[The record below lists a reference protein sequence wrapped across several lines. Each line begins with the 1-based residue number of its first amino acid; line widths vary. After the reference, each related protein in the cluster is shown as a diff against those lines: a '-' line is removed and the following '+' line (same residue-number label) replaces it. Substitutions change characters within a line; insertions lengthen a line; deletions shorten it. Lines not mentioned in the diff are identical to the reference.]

1 MLLNSEA
8 RDIRHAQ
15 CVRRRP
21 FLQLRFAATGPPSP
35 PQGASGQGR
44 PRATDREPTESRHI
58 GRRDRQPIRR
68 ISIKHM
74 RNLVRKILAERMP
87 QPPAEYLA
95 LQVSRLNE
103 ALLVSYS
110 AMHNSA
116 TGTNFEA
123 VDRVVRIVRELDRYH
138 GFAALPRPREE
149 SEPLRLPPPL
159 RARSRS
165 GLRSARGSKLAPQ
178 VIENARFG
186 LANGRS
192 VRSVVI
198 ADVRMRKR
206 LSRAAPGSSSRRSAG
221 VRVTI
226 SCRTTRRA
234 PSPRARPPIGPL
246 SITVALARAARSGPA
261 RPRTEALSNWER
273 AAAAAG
279 RRPTTTGSRAMSPS
293 TKATAA
299 TMSAAVTGPYS
310 DASQKNSAAKSEIS
324 TIRKKIAATTPNAAG
339 IAMRFAAICTL
350 CCAYCCARPTM
361 SFRIPPNRE

>member
-1 MLLNSEA
+1 MPNAS
-8 RDIRHAQ
+8 
-15 CVRRRP
+15 
-21 FLQLRFAATGPPSP
+21 AAALSP
-35 PQGASGQGR
+35 APV
-44 PRATDREPTESRHI
+44 
-58 GRRDRQPIRR
+58 RRDRSVQVRR
-68 ISIKHM
+68 KARNAKADRERQIVGLLNRGLSVAEIASRSGISIKHM

-138 GFAALPRPREE
+138 GFAAVPRPREE
-149 SEPLRLPPPL
+149 GEPLRLPRPL

-192 VRSVVI
+192 VRSVII

-206 LSRAAPGSSSRRSAG
+206 RSRAAPASRLIRAAG

-234 PSPRARPPIGPL
+234 PTLQARPPIAPL

-261 RPRTEALSNWER
+261 RPRPEALSKSER
-273 AAAAAG
+273 AAAAVVGRPPPAAG
-279 RRPTTTGSRAMSPS
+279 R
-293 TKATAA
+293 
-299 TMSAAVTGPYS
+299 
-310 DASQKNSAAKSEIS
+310 
-324 TIRKKIAATTPNAAG
+324 
-339 IAMRFAAICTL
+339 
-350 CCAYCCARPTM
+350 
-361 SFRIPPNRE
+361 